1 VGNGPPKIVFEPGPI
16 RVSGRPSFYLFF
28 LTLAQLLCIPKLNTQ
43 ININYCKHQTHEK
56 SINTCLFFYHEGKT
70 HEKSTNQPSSDMIK
84 QWQQKNTSHLT
95 NNINEVQIIEIS
107 TYPPK

>member
-1 VGNGPPKIVFEPGPI
+1 MKNGPPKI
-16 RVSGRPSFYLFF
+16 
-28 LTLAQLLCIPKLNTQ
+28 TC
-43 ININYCKHQTHEK
+43 
-56 SINTCLFFYHEGKT
+56 SITMHTKT

-95 NNINEVQIIEIS
+95 NNINEIQIIEIS